1 MTLTFFTTIF
11 IDCVLMN
18 TKRKIK
24 IQVLCVQPYRVPV
37 CTCTPVCHVPLR
49 IFLYLYISLNQGT
62 SHAAPDQPSAQVQ
75 VIGPSGIDDSAQAP
89 PLRHGSVLAF

>member
-1 MTLTFFTTIF
+1 MYVHKNVPKVKYIFFDFLTFF
-11 IDCVLMN
+11 M
-18 TKRKIK
+18 
-24 IQVLCVQPYRVPV
+24 Y
-37 CTCTPVCHVPLR
+37 VCHVVPVPR

-62 SHAAPDQPSAQVQ
+62 SHATPDQPSAQVQ